1 MRHLK
6 ISAADEGIFQSGHE
20 ELFDKNLDN
29 TTPQSR
35 SDLVSQ
41 AFLTN
46 VAMGD
51 PTNMASPPAVNP
63 ILNGQP
69 MSGDELSAPARTT
82 DTHDVFASYDAG
94 RFAALRKYAQMNL
107 PVGASKSTKPKG
119 PLPPQVS
126 ATQAAAA
133 QPNAS
138 KAVMNSGVAQGTGA
152 AQTHS
157 NAFQGEQ
164 PAQAPGATLAAPIS
178 TNSAMQFKPSTT
190 PDGTPAPKQ
199 ASLEVRDSYGT
210 KEPQRYSIPADNG
223 ADYTPLTNRDDKTP
237 KREVNKAF
245 NDLAVQRNADHLN
258 EMGQASIG
266 AIG

>member
-1 MRHLK
+1 MK
-6 ISAADEGIFQSGHE
+6 MIKFATGDEGMFQSGHE

-46 VAMGD
+46 MAMGD
-51 PTNMASPPAVNP
+51 PSDMPSPPAVNP

-69 MSGDELSAPARTT
+69 MSGEELSQVARTT
-82 DTHDVFASYDAG
+82 DTHDVFAAYDAG

-107 PVGASKSTKPKG
+107 PAGTSKSMTSKG
-119 PLPPQVS
+119 PLPPPVA
-126 ATQAAAA
+126 ATQAAAS

-138 KAVMNSGVAQGTGA
+138 KAVMNSGTAQGTGA
-152 AQTHS
+152 AQTHA
-157 NAFQGEQ
+157 NQFLGEQ
-164 PAQAPGATLAAPIS
+164 PAQAPGATLAAPAS
-178 TNSAMQFKPSTT
+178 TNTAMQFKPTT
-190 PDGTPAPKQ
+190 SPDGAPAKQ
-199 ASLEVRDSYGT
+199 AALEIRDGYG
-210 KEPQRYSIPADNG
+210 KQEPLRYTIPADNG
-223 ADYTPLTNRDDKTP
+223 ADYSPITNRDDKTP

-245 NDLAVQRNADHLN
+245 NDLSVQRNADHLN

-266 AIG
+266 AMG